1 MPMVRVLRSNATLLR
16 LALKRV
22 MRMTASQREQIP
34 EDLAA
39 LQRLVL
45 EAMIDERAQQCLRL
59 LLSLGIGIV
68 VARHVEKGPAGHAR
82 LRSRVFDLDRSTLG
96 IIRIALRRVDRAT
109 ARAVALE
116 RHGVPQLL
124 EQSSLERTQRRD
136 RPAVRR
142 EFPERFPVSRKQRVV
157 RVFAGQQSQQK
168 LVEIEPTHERFAMK
182 QRLSADP
189 LG

>member
-45 EAMIDERAQQCLRL
+45 EAMIDERAHQCLRL

-68 VARHVEKGPAGHAR
+68 VARHVDNGPAGHAR
-82 LRSRVFDLDRSTLG
+82 LRSRRFN
-96 IIRIALRRVDRAT
+96 VDWSAFGLMRA
-109 ARAVALE
+109 
-116 RHGVPQLL
+116 
-124 EQSSLERTQRRD
+124 
-136 RPAVRR
+136 
-142 EFPERFPVSRKQRVV
+142 
-157 RVFAGQQSQQK
+157 
-168 LVEIEPTHERFAMK
+168 
-182 QRLSADP
+182 
-189 LG
+189 